1 VSRSGGPYG
10 AGHGPGER
18 RGYSTN
24 RGYDSSRSA
33 TNNRGFGEGRTL
45 TESGQPERGPRAT
58 RLTEDDV
65 DALFAT
71 IGKVRLVAFDFETT
85 GLSAKADRIV
95 EIGAAAFR
103 MEERD
108 GTWIAIDEGSY
119 ETLINPRRPIPAVV
133 SAIHGIDDLAVSSAP
148 TFAQAAPEFL
158 KFIEGSI
165 LVAHNAPFDLGFLEA
180 ETTRAGLENPP
191 NPAYD
196 TISIAKTA
204 VTGLPSY
211 SLKSLAASFSIA
223 QTAAHRGGDDA
234 RVCMELFIRCINLIN
249 TSR

>member
-1 VSRSGGPYG
+1 VSRSGGSYG

-18 RGYSTN
+18 RNYPPRRS
-24 RGYDSSRSA
+24 YD
-33 TNNRGFGEGRTL
+33 NNRGFGEGRSIAERNGT
-45 TESGQPERGPRAT
+45 ERGPRAT
-58 RLTEDDV
+58 KLTDDDV
-65 DALFAT
+65 DAMFAT
-71 IGKVRLVAFDFETT
+71 IGRVRLVAFDFETT
-85 GLSAKADRIV
+85 GLSAATDRIV

-103 MEERD
+103 MEERE
-108 GTWIAIDEGSY
+108 GAWTAIDDGFY

-133 SAIHGIDDLAVSSAP
+133 SAIHGIDDLAVSAAP

-158 KFIEGSI
+158 AFIQGSI
-165 LVAHNAPFDLGFLEA
+165 LIAHNAPFDLGFLQA
-180 ETTRAGLENPP
+180 ETKRAGLENPP

-196 TISIAKTA
+196 TISVAKTA
-204 VTGLPSY
+204 VSGLPSY
-211 SLKSLAASFSIA
+211 SLKALAASFSIA